1 MSDWGY
7 VIAGWVLVFG
17 GLAVYAAWVIVR
29 GRNLSRQVPPEERR
43 WM

>member
-1 MSDWGY
+1 VSDWSY
-7 VIAGWVLVFG
+7 VIAGWVLVLG
-17 GLAVYAAWVIVR
+17 SLAAYALWVIVR